1 VVNNYR
7 KFGIP
12 LEVVW
17 NDIDYMFQYRDFT
30 NDPNTFGI
38 EAGKDFFDK
47 LAANNQHYIP

>member
-1 VVNNYR
+1 VVDNYR

-12 LEVVW
+12 LETVW

-38 EAGKDFFDK
+38 EASKSLFDK